1 MWAQGDGG
9 VGGEGDDG
17 LCSEGDDG
25 GLADPWGAL
34 IDVCDA
40 VTNTPLAS
48 WEDIDEVFAIDPS
61 IWSVVL
67 ENLLTDD
74 DSYVNKGADFMIYR
88 NPIDGRTHLLQR
100 DANETFTDPDWSVTY
115 NFNASNKP
123 VLSHVLDVPELRQRY
138 MAHYRDAMI
147 YANWD
152 YFGPIFEAHRD
163 LIDAHVVA
171 ERWSQ
176 PLCCMSSISTESCYQ
191 VYSVY
196 L

>member
-1 MWAQGDGG
+1 MTINGANWGVYANVQQPNKDMLRDYFENEDGALPMPQQPQRSG
-9 VGGEGDDG
+9 SPVQRIDAVGYTGYEMQ
-17 LCSEGDDG
+17 DDG
-25 GLADPWGAL
+25 GLADPWAL
-34 IDVCDA
+34 IEVCDA
-40 VTNTPLAS
+40 VTNTSLTS

-138 MAHYRDAMI
+138 MRTT
-147 YANWD
+147 
-152 YFGPIFEAHRD
+152 GTR
-163 LIDAHVVA
+163 
-171 ERWSQ
+171 
-176 PLCCMSSISTESCYQ
+176 
-191 VYSVY
+191 
-196 L
+196 